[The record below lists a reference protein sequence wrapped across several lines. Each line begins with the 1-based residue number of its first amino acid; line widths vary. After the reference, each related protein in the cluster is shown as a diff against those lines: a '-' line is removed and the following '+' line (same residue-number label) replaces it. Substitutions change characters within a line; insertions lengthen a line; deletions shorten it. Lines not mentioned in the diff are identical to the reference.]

1 MRIFFKCVLIVLIFR
16 LNYVR
21 AKVMIKF
28 CGSSGRL
35 EAVQT
40 IFEFYKNAS
49 IQWKYRPILKHFVS
63 EFDLIGDYDDLLDGW
78 THFCHA
84 DENSSYIFQW

>member
-1 MRIFFKCVLIVLIFR
+1 MCAYRVNLSIELREGEGNDKILWVIKSFR
-16 LNYVR
+16 
-21 AKVMIKF
+21 
-28 CGSSGRL
+28 SSSN
-35 EAVQT
+35 
-40 IFEFYKNAS
+40 NAS